1 MLKQPETKEPFADV
15 ASPSANAGGQKRD
28 WQIELLDNHSAFGRS
43 RVALRMLKTKTEAK
57 NFMKFC
63 QSDIVRFLFLMT
75 DEALTTLAMEVPW
88 FEEWKT
94 ADGLLDFNDDVNKQL
109 CTLFKLTKPEA
120 SYVTKTIRTID
131 ASRGKSTRSST
142 RNTASPSPSRSSSNP

>member
-15 ASPSANAGGQKRD
+15 ASPCANAGGQKRD
-28 WQIELLDNHSAFGRS
+28 WQLELLDNHSAFGRS
-43 RVALRMLKTKTEAK
+43 RVALGMFKTKTEAE

-75 DEALTTLAMEVPW
+75 DEALTTLAKEVPW

-109 CTLFKLTKPEA
+109 CTLFRLTKPESA
-120 SYVTKTIRTID
+120 YVTKTIRTLD
-131 ASRGKSTRSST
+131 ASRNRKGVLNS
-142 RNTASPSPSRSSSNP
+142 

>member
-1 MLKQPETKEPFADV
+1 MSVVMLKQTEIQVPFMNV
-15 ASPSANAGGQKRD
+15 ASSCANMGGQKRD
-28 WQIELLDNHSAFGRS
+28 WQLELLDNHSAFGRS
-43 RVALRMLKTKTEAK
+43 RVALGMFKTKTEAE

-75 DEALTTLAMEVPW
+75 DEALTTLAKEVPW

-109 CTLFKLTKPEA
+109 CTLFKLTKPE
-120 SYVTKTIRTID
+120 STYVTQNIIDMD
-131 ASRGKSTRSST
+131 ASC
-142 RNTASPSPSRSSSNP
+142 SR

>member
-28 WQIELLDNHSAFGRS
+28 CQLELLDNHSAFGRS
-43 RVALRMLKTKTEAK
+43 RVALGMFKTKTEAE
-57 NFMKFC
+57 NFMRFC

-75 DEALTTLAMEVPW
+75 DEALTTLAKEVPW
-88 FEEWKT
+88 FHEWKT

-120 SYVTKTIRTID
+120 TYVTKTTRTLD
-131 ASRGKSTRSST
+131 ASRHRKSSL
-142 RNTASPSPSRSSSNP
+142 NP

>member
-1 MLKQPETKEPFADV
+1 MLKQPETKESFVNV

-28 WQIELLDNHSAFGRS
+28 WQLELLDNHSAFGHS
-43 RVALRMLKTKTEAK
+43 RVALGMFKTKTEAG

-75 DEALTTLAMEVPW
+75 DEALTTLAKEVPW
-88 FEEWKT
+88 FHEWKT

-109 CTLFKLTKPEA
+109 RTLFKLTKPESA
-120 SYVTKTIRTID
+120 YITKTIRTLD
-131 ASRGKSTRSST
+131 ASRHRKG
-142 RNTASPSPSRSSSNP
+142 PSNP

>member
-15 ASPSANAGGQKRD
+15 ASPCANAGGQKRD
-28 WQIELLDNHSAFGRS
+28 WQLELLDIHSAFGRS
-43 RVALRMLKTKTEAK
+43 RVALGIFKTKTEAE

-75 DEALTTLAMEVPW
+75 DEALTTLVKEVPW
-88 FEEWKT
+88 FHEWKS
-94 ADGLLDFNDDVNKQL
+94 AEGLLDFSRDINTQL
-109 CTLFKLTKPEA
+109 CTRFKLTKPEA
-120 SYVTKTIRTID
+120 SYVTQTIRTLD

-142 RNTASPSPSRSSSNP
+142 RNTAPPSPSRSSSNQ

>member
-1 MLKQPETKEPFADV
+1 MSTLKISQHSDVPTANLVKEEADKE
-15 ASPSANAGGQKRD
+15 SRLIFSAGGD
-28 WQIELLDNHSAFGRS
+28 
-43 RVALRMLKTKTEAK
+43 ALKAE

-75 DEALTTLAMEVPW
+75 DEALTTFAKEVPW
-88 FEEWKT
+88 FHEWKT

-120 SYVTKTIRTID
+120 TYVTKTIRTLD

-142 RNTASPSPSRSSSNP
+142 RNTASPKPSRSSSNP

>member
-1 MLKQPETKEPFADV
+1 MSTLKISKHSDV
-15 ASPSANAGGQKRD
+15 PTAFDLVKVEVDNESRHIFSVGGD
-28 WQIELLDNHSAFGRS
+28 
-43 RVALRMLKTKTEAK
+43 ALKAE

-75 DEALTTLAMEVPW
+75 DEALTTLAKEVPW
-88 FEEWKT
+88 FHEWKT

-120 SYVTKTIRTID
+120 TYVTQAIRTLD
-131 ASRGKSTRSST
+131 ASRQRKA
-142 RNTASPSPSRSSSNP
+142 ASNS

>member
-1 MLKQPETKEPFADV
+1 MCSLFNMKVEIATF
-15 ASPSANAGGQKRD
+15 
-28 WQIELLDNHSAFGRS
+28 L
-43 RVALRMLKTKTEAK
+43 
-57 NFMKFC
+57 KFC

-75 DEALTTLAMEVPW
+75 DEALTTLAREVPW

-120 SYVTKTIRTID
+120 TYVTQAICTLD
-131 ASRGKSTRSST
+131 ASRHRKGALNKLIGQ
-142 RNTASPSPSRSSSNP
+142 NV